1 MPGPSGKNKMIRLVR
16 QFLWP
21 LVSAVLLLAL
31 FLPGYTKIQELR
43 DKNRDIAEKNRRL
56 AIENKLLQTELER
69 LEKDALYQ
77 EKILREKMGVVRK
90 DEIPVKIIAEEK
102 E

>member
-1 MPGPSGKNKMIRLVR
+1 MIRLVR
-16 QFLWP
+16 QFVWP
-21 LVSAVLLLAL
+21 LVSVILLLAL

-56 AIENKLLQTELER
+56 SIENKLLQTELER

-90 DEIPVKIIAEEK
+90 DEIPVKIITEEK
-102 E
+102 Q